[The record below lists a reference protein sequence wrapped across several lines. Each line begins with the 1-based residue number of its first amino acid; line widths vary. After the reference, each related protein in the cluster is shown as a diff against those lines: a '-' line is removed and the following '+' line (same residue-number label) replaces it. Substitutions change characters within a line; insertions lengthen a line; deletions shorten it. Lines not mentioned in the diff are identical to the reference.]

1 MKKRRTL
8 IISLLLVAALCLGIG
23 YASVTDI
30 LDISG
35 IVEANGS
42 GMAEDFD
49 GDVYFSAISGNT
61 GKASESRLIGD
72 KSDNASFHVD
82 GLSALDE
89 TVSVTYTIQNDYSS
103 SVWVSLITPS
113 NDSNDYLEITHD
125 LTLYEEIPAG
135 GSIDVTVTARVKHT
149 TSADTSLNYA
159 LQISIVNEDPNVNP

>member
-1 MKKRRTL
+1 MKKRRSL
-8 IISLLLVAALCLGIG
+8 IIPVLLVAALCLGIG

-35 IVEANGS
+35 IVEADGA
-42 GMAEDFD
+42 GMADDFD

-89 TVSVTYTIQNDYSS
+89 TVSVVYTIKNDYTST
-103 SVWVSLITPS
+103 VWVSLITPS

-125 LTLYEEIPAG
+125 LTLYKEIPAG
-135 GSIDVTVTARVKHT
+135 GTIEVTKFVRFEKGEGLAKREDNFADEVASMVK
-149 TSADTSLNYA
+149 
-159 LQISIVNEDPNVNP
+159 